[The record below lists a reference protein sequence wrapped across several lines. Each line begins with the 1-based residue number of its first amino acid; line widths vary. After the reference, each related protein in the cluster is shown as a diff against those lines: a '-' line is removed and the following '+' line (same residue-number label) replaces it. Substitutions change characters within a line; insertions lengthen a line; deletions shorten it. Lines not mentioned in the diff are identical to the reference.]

1 MKPVITYDQHT
12 YRALSDERILKRFKE
27 KIESRYG
34 QPIPDNEPAQEI
46 YLGADIVKDILSEIY
61 RDLKNERK

>member
-34 QPIPDNEPAQEI
+34 QPTPGSEPPQEI

-61 RDLKNERK
+61 RDLKNELK

>member
-12 YRALSDERILKRFKE
+12 YRALSDERILRRFKE

-34 QPIPDNEPAQEI
+34 QPIPGNEPVQEI

>member
-34 QPIPDNEPAQEI
+34 QPTPGNEPAQEI